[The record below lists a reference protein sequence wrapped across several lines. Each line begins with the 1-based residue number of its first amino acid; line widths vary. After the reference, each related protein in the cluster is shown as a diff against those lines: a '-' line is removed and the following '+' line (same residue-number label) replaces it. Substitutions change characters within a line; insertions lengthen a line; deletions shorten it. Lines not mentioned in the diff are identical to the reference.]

1 MKSGSSQVHVVMSIS
16 VMENQEIGVITLFYE
31 RGKSKADYIRKESAH
46 IAIPKDIG
54 LSNLKRIFAEVFL
67 SGQRGAL
74 FCESILELMES
85 ISVNVR

>member
-1 MKSGSSQVHVVMSIS
+1 MKSGNSQVHVVMSIS

-46 IAIPKDIG
+46 IVIPKDIG

-67 SGQRGAL
+67 SGERGAL